1 MLLKDLFQVGLNEPS
16 SFLLPG
22 GKIHYSTRLKRL
34 IASMMDLPLMS
45 VRAAG
50 IPFMS
55 ALSSSI
61 ILEVLAPSAALPVMA
76 VTILSMWAALCA
88 PEASSVHEPASEHS
102 SVHKFAS
109 EASPIH

>member
-22 GKIHYSTRLKRL
+22 GKIHYSTQAHADAKLGPRLKRL

-61 ILEVLAPSAALPVMA
+61 ILEVLAPPLLPF
-76 VTILSMWAALCA
+76 L
-88 PEASSVHEPASEHS
+88 
-102 SVHKFAS
+102 
-109 EASPIH
+109 